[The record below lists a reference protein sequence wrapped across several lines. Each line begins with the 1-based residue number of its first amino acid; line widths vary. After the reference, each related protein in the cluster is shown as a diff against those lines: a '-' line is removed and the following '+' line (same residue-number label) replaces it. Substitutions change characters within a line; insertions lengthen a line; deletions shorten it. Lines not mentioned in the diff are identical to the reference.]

1 MKVWKKNINSKNLLK
16 KKNNQKNDDQIWY
29 KKIKHDE
36 IAKKQLK
43 TILDIYINKVT
54 GKKMKNKKIQ

>member
-43 TILDIYINKVT
+43 TILDIYIYKQSHR
-54 GKKMKNKKIQ
+54 KKNEK